1 MKYITL
7 ILSILCFIYGIYA
20 FFTSNLLKKDLEH
33 IPKNRRHLYA
43 KLCGVVLLFESAVMG
58 ILYYLQQKDTLKNEV
73 YNLIFLSFVL
83 VAIAFFLFRRVLKKS
98 K

>member
-1 MKYITL
+1 MKYFTL
-7 ILSILCFIYGIYA
+7 ILSVLCFLYGIYA

-43 KLCGVVLLFESAVMG
+43 KLCGVVLLFESAAMG
-58 ILYYLQQKDTLKNEV
+58 ILYYFQQKEPLKKV
-73 YNLIFLSFVL
+73 YYLIFLPFVL
-83 VAIAFFLFRRVLKKS
+83 VAISFFIFRRVLTKS